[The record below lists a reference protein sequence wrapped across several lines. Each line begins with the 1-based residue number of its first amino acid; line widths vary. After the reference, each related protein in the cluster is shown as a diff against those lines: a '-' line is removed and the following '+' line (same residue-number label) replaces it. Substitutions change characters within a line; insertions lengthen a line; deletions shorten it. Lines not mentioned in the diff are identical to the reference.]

1 MDPAVATIAPPL
13 PVDKPVQRRRRP
25 WVPRAAAYGC
35 FAIGVVDVGS
45 ALTKGALR
53 T

>member
-1 MDPAVATIAPPL
+1 MSSTPARQAVA
-13 PVDKPVQRRRRP
+13 PVANMGVRRRRP